1 MGVFNSSLVL
11 PALAVPGLLKLSETF
26 GQHRWMLLLFAAC
39 LALSFAFW
47 CAVREKDAPSA

>member
-1 MGVFNSSLVL
+1 VL